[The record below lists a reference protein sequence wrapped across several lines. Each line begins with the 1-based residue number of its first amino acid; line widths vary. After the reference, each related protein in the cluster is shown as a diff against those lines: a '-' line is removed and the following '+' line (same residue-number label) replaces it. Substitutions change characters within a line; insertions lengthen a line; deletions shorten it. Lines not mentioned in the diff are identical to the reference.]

1 MRGGVNVAVEALGLE
16 AGWLGMM
23 PRAARQ
29 KLLSLATRVSF
40 EAGSDIVREGERA
53 DRLGIVL
60 AGRAALQLQAGERG
74 RITVET
80 AEAGDVFGLS
90 AIVPPHRATTSVT
103 AQGPVEALIIDPDVL
118 RAAFAEDCELT
129 ASVYFAVARALLRRL
144 TAAHDALLDVFGAPR
159 STGPLGTRS
168 TPQTTPPAA

>member
-1 MRGGVNVAVEALGLE
+1 
-16 AGWLGMM
+16 MM

-29 KLLSLATRVSF
+29 KLLSLATRMSF

-60 AGRAALQLQAGERG
+60 AGRAALQLRAGERG

-80 AEAGDVFGLS
+80 AEPGDVFGLS
-90 AIVPPHRATTSVT
+90 AIVPPHRATTSLT
-103 AQGPVEALIIDPDVL
+103 AQGTVEALLIEPDVL
-118 RAAFAEDCELT
+118 RAAFADDCELA

-144 TAAHDALLDVFGAPR
+144 TATHDALLDVFGAPR
-159 STGPLGTRS
+159 STGLQGNRTTPLAA
-168 TPQTTPPAA
+168 PPAA